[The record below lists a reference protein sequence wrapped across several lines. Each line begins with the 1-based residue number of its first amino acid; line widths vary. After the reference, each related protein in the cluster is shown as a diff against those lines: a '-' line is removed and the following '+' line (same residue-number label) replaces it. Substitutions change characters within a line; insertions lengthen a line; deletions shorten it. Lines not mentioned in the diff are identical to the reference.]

1 MSYIIQIPEEERKKI
16 SKIFA
21 EGNQKK
27 EIKYLVNIYYRY
39 CRVVDDYKKEIEFAL
54 SCSTCMARVLFYF
67 RNNTSVYE

>member
-27 EIKYLVNIYYRY
+27 EIKYLVNLLQILQSSR
-39 CRVVDDYKKEIEFAL
+39 RL
-54 SCSTCMARVLFYF
+54 
-67 RNNTSVYE
+67 